1 VKVGDL
7 VRVKDPRPDDG
18 HNVIMSL
25 LHVTEVAKTG
35 ISVIVISGPHIG
47 QEFFLPYY
55 NREIIVISST
65 EKE

>member
-1 VKVGDL
+1 MKVGDL

-35 ISVIVISGPHIG
+35 VSVIVISGPHIG
-47 QEFFLPYY
+47 QEFFYL
-55 NREIIVISST
+55 ITIGKLS
-65 EKE
+65 